1 MVIDTGT
8 TAPQRRDG
16 VWVQVPV
23 LIRDGRYCLCGDLHG
38 QSKVCVGSAFGPDG
52 AGNSPKPRRDRSVR
66 PQPASDHFMLE
77 PRRLPRA
84 IPAATIAA
92 CAECRP
98 QGEAFWYCG
107 SHRSQAVR
115 NVLLASRR
123 NSGITSL
130 HMMMADK
137 GLDIVS

>member
-1 MVIDTGT
+1 MVTDTGT
-8 TAPQRRDG
+8 TAPQRRGD

-38 QSKVCVGSAFGPDG
+38 RFKVCVGGEFGPNG
-52 AGNSPKPRRDRSVR
+52 VGTAPKPRRDRSVR
-66 PQPASDHFMLE
+66 PQPASDYFKLE

-84 IPAATIAA
+84 IPAETIAA
-92 CAECRP
+92 CGECRP

-107 SHRSQAVR
+107 EHRSQAVR

-123 NSGITSL
+123 DSGITSL